1 MKTENKTHYRKVF
14 KSDHLGRADVEE
26 FIEEGKSLIF
36 TIEKVIQY
44 ELIEGNDRSGVVVAG
59 KRIGANIAF
68 FKESI
73 KPMVI
78 NAGNSDIMAAMMNSK
93 FVEDWKNVTVEI
105 AIDPSKRFKG
115 KVVGGLVI
123 KSKPISWEPVEQLF
137 EVKKES
143 LSDEIQANAERIIKE
158 RETASYTKLY
168 TYLKS
173 L

>member
-14 KSDHLGRADVEE
+14 KSDHLGSADLEE
-26 FIEEGKSLIF
+26 MIEEKKSLIF
-36 TIEKVIQY
+36 TIKEVKQEY
-44 ELIEGNDRSGVVVAG
+44 DTQVAG
-59 KRIGANIAF
+59 RKINANIAY

-73 KPMVI
+73 KPLVL
-78 NAGNSDIMAAMMNSK
+78 NSTNSKQVAKFADSK
-93 FVEDWKNVTVEI
+93 FVEDWSDITIELYIDKNVRMKGETV
-105 AIDPSKRFKG
+105 SGVR
-115 KVVGGLVI
+115 I
-123 KSKPISWEPVEQLF
+123 KNKPILWEPLEQLF